1 MQGPRF
7 LVSALAFAAAS
18 ALPAGALAAPAGT
31 PGASV
36 RVAVADPAQ
45 YVNAYVGTRQR
56 EPDFGNGG
64 GAGNTFP
71 GASAPFG
78 MLQWSPDTATYQ
90 HGGYFY
96 DDQRISGFSLTHISG
111 AGCGDYGTTPFMPVL
126 DGRPVAHTD
135 FRHADETTAPG
146 AYAVTF
152 GNGLRTELAATPR
165 TGVARFTYPAGHTA
179 SLTVDAGTA
188 FNDASGEIAIGT
200 DTLSGYTESGGFCG
214 TGNRYRVYFHA
225 RFDRPFSSAGIVRT
239 GGADAGTVDTA
250 RRTATGSSE
259 GTAPQAARTADEH
272 ELAPDPD
279 RGRDQHPERTR
290 AASGAQALVSF
301 DTGPDRTVTARVGI
315 SFVSAD
321 GARANLDAEQG
332 GTGAR
337 TGFDEIRDGARATW
351 NDLLG
356 RIAVDGGTTA
366 QRRVLYTALYHA
378 LLHPS
383 AISDADGRYPGFDG
397 VVRTTR
403 PGHTQYADYSGWD
416 VYRSQVQLL
425 ALLDPA
431 RAADI
436 AQSVVDQGTSAGYLD
451 RWTLANGGTGVMVG
465 DPLPIVAAS
474 IHAFGGTDFD
484 AAGLLRL
491 AAAGSRDSRQ
501 RPGHGPYDTIGY
513 IPADAAGIWGSA
525 ATTLEYTSADFA
537 LAQLAGRIGD
547 TGTRDTLMRRSAN
560 WRNLLNS
567 GSGYLQP
574 RGTDHSWPAFRP
586 AQQDHFV
593 EGSAAQYTWMVPY
606 NHRGLFDAMGGDPAV
621 VARLDAFFAELNG
634 GPDSEHAYLGNE
646 PSSNTPWAYAYA
658 GRPDRTQD
666 VVRRVL
672 TELFADTPEGEPGND
687 DLGQMS
693 SWVVWAALGMYPQA
707 PGRSELV
714 LASPLF
720 PAVTVRRGNG
730 AVIEVTAPGASA
742 ETRYVHGLAVDGA
755 PTRRP
760 WLSEEFVRRGG
771 TLAYTLSGTPDPV
784 WGSAREDAPP
794 SFDVGPARPVTG
806 QIVGADAKCLSP
818 ESGSDTPGT
827 PVQLA
832 RCAGGPAE
840 QWTAATDG
848 SIRTLDRCLDID
860 GSSVFNGAA
869 VQLWDCNGT
878 GAQQWWAR
886 PDGSLL
892 NPPSG
897 RCLDLPGGETAD
909 GSRLQLWDC
918 NGTAAQRWT
927 VPA

>member
-1 MQGPRF
+1 MHRSRS
-7 LVSALAFAAAS
+7 LTSALVQVAAA
-18 ALPAGALAAPAGT
+18 ALAAGTLTAPAGAAPPPA
-31 PGASV
+31 
-36 RVAVADPAQ
+36 RVTVADPAQ
-45 YVNAYVGTRQR
+45 YVDAYVGTKQG

-71 GASAPFG
+71 GASAPLG
-78 MLQWSPDTATYQ
+78 MVQWSPDTATYQ

-96 DDQRISGFSLTHISG
+96 DDQRINGFSLTHISG

-126 DGRPVAHTD
+126 DGRPTDHAD
-135 FRHADETTAPG
+135 FRHADETIAPG
-146 AYAVTF
+146 SYAVTF
-152 GNGLRTELAATPR
+152 GNGLRTELATTQR
-165 TGVARFTYPAGHTA
+165 SGIARFTYPAGRTA
-179 SLTVDAGTA
+179 SLTVDAGKA
-188 FNDASGEIAIGT
+188 FNDASGSISIGA
-200 DTLSGYTESGGFCG
+200 DTLSGWTESGGFCG

-225 RFDRPFSSAGIVRT
+225 QFDRPFSSAGIVRT
-239 GGADAGTVDTA
+239 GGADAGTVDTT
-250 RRTATGSSE
+250 RRTATGGSE
-259 GTAPQAARTADEH
+259 GVAPQAARTAQDHGTGTGE
-272 ELAPDPD
+272 
-279 RGRDQHPERTR
+279 DQHPARTR

-301 DTGPDRTVTARVGI
+301 DTGTDRTVTARVGV

-321 GARANLDAEQG
+321 GARANLAAEQG
-332 GTGAR
+332 TTA
-337 TGFDEIRDGARATW
+337 FDRLRDDARATW

-356 RIAVDGGTTA
+356 RIAVDGGTTT
-366 QRRVLYTALYHA
+366 QRRILYTALYHA

-383 AISDADGRYPGFDG
+383 VISDTDGRYPGFDG
-397 VVRTTR
+397 AIRTAR
-403 PGHTQYADYSGWD
+403 PGHAQYADYSGWD

-436 AQSVVDQGTSAGYLD
+436 AQSVVDQGASAGYLD

-465 DPLPIVAAS
+465 DPLPIIAAS

-484 AAGLLRL
+484 AAGLLRI
-491 AAAGSRDSRQ
+491 ATAGSRDPRQ

-513 IPADAAGIWGSA
+513 IPSDASGIWGSA

-547 TGTRDTLMRRSAN
+547 TAAHDTLMHRSAN

-574 RGTDHSWPAFRP
+574 RGTDHAWPDFRP

-593 EGSAAQYTWMVPY
+593 EGSAAQYAWMVPY
-606 NHRGLFDAMGGDPAV
+606 NHRGLFDAMGGDTAA
-621 VARLDAFFAELNG
+621 VARLDGFFAELNG

-646 PSSNTPWAYAYA
+646 PSANTPWAYAYA

-666 VVRRVL
+666 TVRRAL
-672 TELFADTPEGEPGND
+672 TELFSDAPDGEPGND

-730 AVIEVTAPGASA
+730 AVIEVTAPGASEQA
-742 ETRYVHGLAVDGA
+742 RYVHALAVDGA
-755 PTRRP
+755 ATGRP

-771 TLAYTLSGTPDPV
+771 TLAFTLSDAPDPA
-784 WGSAREDAPP
+784 WGRAPEDAPP
-794 SFDVGPARPVTG
+794 SFDVGPARPATG
-806 QIVGADAKCLSP
+806 PVVGPDAKCVGADG
-818 ESGSDTPGT
+818 GSAVNGT
-827 PVQLA
+827 AVQLA
-832 RCAGGPAE
+832 ACTGAAAQ
-840 QWTAATDG
+840 QWTTASDG
-848 SIRTLDRCLDID
+848 SIRSLGKCLDVD

-878 GAQQWWAR
+878 GAQQWWPRA
-886 PDGSLL
+886 DGSLL

-897 RCLDLPGGETAD
+897 RCLDLPGSDTTD

-918 NGTAAQRWT
+918 NGTGAQRWT
-927 VPA
+927 VPV